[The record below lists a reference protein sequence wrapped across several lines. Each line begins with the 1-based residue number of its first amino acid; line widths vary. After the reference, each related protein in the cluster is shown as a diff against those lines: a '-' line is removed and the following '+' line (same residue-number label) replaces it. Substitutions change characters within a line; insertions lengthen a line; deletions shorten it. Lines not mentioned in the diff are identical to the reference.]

1 MSTAQQ
7 CAAGAD
13 LSGVRMER
21 NAHGRLVLIL
31 ADGTRHESVVP
42 VRAFPI
48 AAPLQG
54 LSLVCADGKEAL
66 WVDHMDHLPAQ
77 ARTLIEQ
84 DLAVREF
91 VPVIQRI
98 RKVSSYSTPSTWD
111 LETDRGPAQ
120 LVLKAEEDIRRLS
133 GRTHLM
139 ITSQDGV
146 QFSVPDSTALDR
158 ASRKMLERFL

>member
-1 MSTAQQ
+1 M
-7 CAAGAD
+7 
-13 LSGVRMER
+13 
-21 NAHGRLVLIL
+21 
-31 ADGTRHESVVP
+31 
-42 VRAFPI
+42 
-48 AAPLQG
+48 
-54 LSLVCADGKEAL
+54 
-66 WVDHMDHLPAQ
+66 
-77 ARTLIEQ
+77 
-84 DLAVREF
+84 REC

-98 RKVSSYSTPSTWD
+98 RKGSSYSTPSTWD

>member
-1 MSTAQQ
+1 MSNAQHS
-7 CAAGAD
+7 AACAD

-48 AAPLQG
+48 AAPLEG
-54 LSLVCADGKEAL
+54 LSLVSVDGKEAL

-77 ARTLIEQ
+77 ARTLIEE

-98 RKVSSYSTPSTWD
+98 HKVSGFSTPSTWTVS
-111 LETDRGPAQ
+111 TDRGDTSF
-120 LVLKAEEDIRRLS
+120 VLKAEEDIRRLEGGALLIAS
-133 GRTHLM
+133 AH
-139 ITSQDGV
+139 GV
-146 QFSVPDSTALDR
+146 QFRIPDVKALDR
-158 ASRKMLERFL
+158 ASRKLLEGFL